1 MAWSNKLQTA
11 LFHDNLRALYTEMAG
26 AVYNHPSLIF
36 RMGGQALACPLSQFT
51 ALSPRL
57 PLSLRLPPFVAESC
71 SNSVLVLWLPACD
84 PSLKLRLHWPD
95 DTVHSIACRK
105 CWGGGAHWGSFRTV
119 SLATWANKERARGGR
134 ETSRKAVHQLAKEHW
149 RSDSRCT
156 ITLVFRFGPSA

>member
-11 LFHDNLRALYTEMAG
+11 LFHDNLRALYTKMAG

-51 ALSPRL
+51 ALPPRL

-84 PSLKLRLHWPD
+84 PGLKLRLRRPD

-105 CWGGGAHWGSFRTV
+105 CWRGGGLIGAHLELCHWPPEQT
-119 SLATWANKERARGGR
+119 KRARGGR

-149 RSDSRCT
+149 PSDSRCT